1 MKHLFKID
9 FEHVGPKDSES
20 GIKGYVI
27 ASNDEQVFNFLGGHQ
42 SYKDLKDPF
51 GIYTSWLD
59 TDDEDDDNDNDDED
73 YEDDCEYDNNA
84 QIETKQ
90 EKLLRLKG
98 DINDEDRDYDGAYY
112 GLSFYGWED
121 LGEIS
126 EEEILTIKKFL
137 KNDIVILHE

>member
-27 ASNDEQVFNFLGGHQ
+27 ANNDEEVFNFLGGHV
-42 SYKDLKDPF
+42 SYNHLENPF
-51 GIYTSWLD
+51 HIYTSWLD
-59 TDDEDDDNDNDDED
+59 TCDED
-73 YEDDCEYDNNA
+73 YEDDCEYDNSF

-98 DINDEDRDYDGAYY
+98 DINDEDRDYDSDYY

-126 EEEILTIKKFL
+126 EEEILIIKKFL
-137 KNDIVILHE
+137 KNDIVILL